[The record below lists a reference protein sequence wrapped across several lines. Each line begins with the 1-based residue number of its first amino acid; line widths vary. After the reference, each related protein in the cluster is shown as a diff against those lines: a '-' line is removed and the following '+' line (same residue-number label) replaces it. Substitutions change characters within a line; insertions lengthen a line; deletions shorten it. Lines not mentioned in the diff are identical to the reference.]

1 MVCVLYAILKNLM
14 MMMIEEEVEEN
25 KVSILN
31 LFLSVLF
38 FMKEKK
44 SIFRRADFDERNE
57 KEKRKKRK
65 QKQKQSRE
73 RRKREK
79 KRSFFITHTSQ
90 RTIILKR
97 QRERMTFTTISTTKT
112 ALTPPPPKSL
122 SSRFYSSQNSDC
134 SKEGRIFGRRREKK
148 RSALI
153 SSSSFLNDEEEEFQ
167 RRRRRPRRRNENV
180 NNALSSSSNSSNTDF
195 DDRVEEASMAV
206 ERAEELAAQAEAKL
220 KALDVKMSSSSS
232 SDDDDDDE
240 NEEKS
245 SSRVQELKKSL
256 EEMKQANLELRKK
269 KGKAAS
275 SSSSSSSSKS
285 SSSTPV
291 SRLAAIEREEKEEE
305 QKKKGVANNADVD
318 NTNNFGGG
326 SQRRLYDQM
335 LTLRTRLN
343 ERVASSNAF
352 AKYLEKTLLTRDD
365 DLKRANELLYGAAK
379 ESGELL
385 RLIRDAQNDIAKSG
399 DDPTRRARGE
409 QKLEKFV
416 NRLQLVESTLTKNAK
431 EIDSTVVRTV
441 PVEYHGIASDVIMM
455 GDFDGWTR
463 GIQLYPSFVEGG
475 SSTFTGEARLPPGT
489 YLVKFKV
496 DGEWRLA
503 RDWPSSGEGFDANNV
518 LTVM

>member
-1 MVCVLYAILKNLM
+1 M
-14 MMMIEEEVEEN
+14 
-25 KVSILN
+25 S
-31 LFLSVLF
+31 
-38 FMKEKK
+38 
-44 SIFRRADFDERNE
+44 
-57 KEKRKKRK
+57 
-65 QKQKQSRE
+65 
-73 RRKREK
+73 
-79 KRSFFITHTSQ
+79 
-90 RTIILKR
+90 
-97 QRERMTFTTISTTKT
+97 KT
-112 ALTPPPPKSL
+112 
-122 SSRFYSSQNSDC
+122 
-134 SKEGRIFGRRREKK
+134 
-148 RSALI
+148 
-153 SSSSFLNDEEEEFQ
+153 
-167 RRRRRPRRRNENV
+167 
-180 NNALSSSSNSSNTDF
+180 NALSSSSSSSNNSNSNTDF

-503 RDWPSSGEGFDANNV
+503 REWPSSGEGFDANNV

>member
-1 MVCVLYAILKNLM
+1 M
-14 MMMIEEEVEEN
+14 MMV
-25 KVSILN
+25 
-31 LFLSVLF
+31 
-38 FMKEKK
+38 
-44 SIFRRADFDERNE
+44 
-57 KEKRKKRK
+57 
-65 QKQKQSRE
+65 
-73 RRKREK
+73 
-79 KRSFFITHTSQ
+79 
-90 RTIILKR
+90 
-97 QRERMTFTTISTTKT
+97 TTTTTTMATAAKT
-112 ALTPPPPKSL
+112 L
-122 SSRFYSSQNSDC
+122 SSQNHRHHRPKRAAAAAHFYYSPQNSD
-134 SKEGRIFGRRREKK
+134 SKRRIFGRRRGREKK
-148 RSALI
+148 KSALI
-153 SSSSFLNDEEEEFQ
+153 SSSSSFLNDEEEFQ
-167 RRRRRPRRRNENV
+167 RRTRRPRRRNKNV
-180 NNALSSSSNSSNTDF
+180 MNALSSSSNSKSNTDF

-220 KALDVKMSSSSS
+220 KALDVKLSSSE
-232 SDDDDDDE
+232 DDDDDE

-275 SSSSSSSSKS
+275 SSSSSSSKS

-291 SRLAAIEREEKEEE
+291 SRLAAMEREEKEEE
-305 QKKKGVANNADVD
+305 EKKKGVANNADVD

-399 DDPTRRARGE
+399 DDPMRRARGE

-503 RDWPSSGEGFDANNV
+503 REWPSSGEGFDANNV

>member
-1 MVCVLYAILKNLM
+1 M
-14 MMMIEEEVEEN
+14 MM
-25 KVSILN
+25 
-31 LFLSVLF
+31 
-38 FMKEKK
+38 
-44 SIFRRADFDERNE
+44 
-57 KEKRKKRK
+57 
-65 QKQKQSRE
+65 
-73 RRKREK
+73 
-79 KRSFFITHTSQ
+79 
-90 RTIILKR
+90 
-97 QRERMTFTTISTTKT
+97 TTTTTTT
-112 ALTPPPPKSL
+112 ATPPKT
-122 SSRFYSSQNSDC
+122 SSQNHHRPRGAAAHFYAS
-134 SKEGRIFGRRREKK
+134 SFGGGRKNFFFAMRRIGRREKK
-148 RSALI
+148 KSALI
-153 SSSSFLNDEEEEFQ
+153 SSSSFLNEEEEFQ
-167 RRRRRPRRRNENV
+167 RRRQRQRRRNKNASKT
-180 NNALSSSSNSSNTDF
+180 NALSSSSSSNNSNSNTDF

-275 SSSSSSSSKS
+275 SSSSWSSSKS

-305 QKKKGVANNADVD
+305 EKKKGVANNADVD

-503 RDWPSSGEGFDANNV
+503 REWPSSGEGFDANNV

>member
-1 MVCVLYAILKNLM
+1 M
-14 MMMIEEEVEEN
+14 MM
-25 KVSILN
+25 
-31 LFLSVLF
+31 
-38 FMKEKK
+38 
-44 SIFRRADFDERNE
+44 
-57 KEKRKKRK
+57 
-65 QKQKQSRE
+65 
-73 RRKREK
+73 
-79 KRSFFITHTSQ
+79 
-90 RTIILKR
+90 
-97 QRERMTFTTISTTKT
+97 TTTTTTT
-112 ALTPPPPKSL
+112 ATPPKT
-122 SSRFYSSQNSDC
+122 SSQNHHRPRGAAAHFYAS
-134 SKEGRIFGRRREKK
+134 SFGGGRKNFFFAMRRIGRREKK
-148 RSALI
+148 KSALI
-153 SSSSFLNDEEEEFQ
+153 SSSSFLNDEEEFQ
-167 RRRRRPRRRNENV
+167 RRRQRQRRRNKNAMSKT
-180 NNALSSSSNSSNTDF
+180 NALSSSSSSSNNSNSNTDF
-195 DDRVEEASMAV
+195 DDRVEEASLAV

-305 QKKKGVANNADVD
+305 EKKKGVANNADVD

-503 RDWPSSGEGFDANNV
+503 REWPSSGEGFDANNV

>member
-1 MVCVLYAILKNLM
+1 M
-14 MMMIEEEVEEN
+14 M
-25 KVSILN
+25 
-31 LFLSVLF
+31 
-38 FMKEKK
+38 
-44 SIFRRADFDERNE
+44 
-57 KEKRKKRK
+57 
-65 QKQKQSRE
+65 
-73 RRKREK
+73 
-79 KRSFFITHTSQ
+79 
-90 RTIILKR
+90 
-97 QRERMTFTTISTTKT
+97 TTTTKT
-112 ALTPPPPKSL
+112 ATTAKTTL
-122 SSRFYSSQNSDC
+122 SFQNHRRPRRAAAAAAHFYYSSQNSDC

-220 KALDVKMSSSSS
+220 KALDVKLSSSS

-275 SSSSSSSSKS
+275 SSSSSSSKS

-291 SRLAAIEREEKEEE
+291 SRLAAMEREEKEEE
-305 QKKKGVANNADVD
+305 EKKKGVANNADVD

-399 DDPTRRARGE
+399 DDPMRRARGE

-503 RDWPSSGEGFDANNV
+503 REWPSSGEGFDPNNV

>member
-1 MVCVLYAILKNLM
+1 M
-14 MMMIEEEVEEN
+14 MM
-25 KVSILN
+25 
-31 LFLSVLF
+31 
-38 FMKEKK
+38 
-44 SIFRRADFDERNE
+44 
-57 KEKRKKRK
+57 
-65 QKQKQSRE
+65 
-73 RRKREK
+73 
-79 KRSFFITHTSQ
+79 
-90 RTIILKR
+90 
-97 QRERMTFTTISTTKT
+97 TTTTTTT
-112 ALTPPPPKSL
+112 ATPPKT
-122 SSRFYSSQNSDC
+122 SSQNHHRPRGAAAHFYAS
-134 SKEGRIFGRRREKK
+134 SFGGGRKNFFFAMRRIGRREKK
-148 RSALI
+148 KSALI
-153 SSSSFLNDEEEEFQ
+153 SSSSFLNDEEEFQ
-167 RRRRRPRRRNENV
+167 RRRQRQRRRNKNAMSKT
-180 NNALSSSSNSSNTDF
+180 NALSSSSSSSNNSNSNTDF

-305 QKKKGVANNADVD
+305 EKKKGVANNADVD

-503 RDWPSSGEGFDANNV
+503 REWPSSGEGFDANNV

>member
-1 MVCVLYAILKNLM
+1 
-14 MMMIEEEVEEN
+14 
-25 KVSILN
+25 
-31 LFLSVLF
+31 
-38 FMKEKK
+38 
-44 SIFRRADFDERNE
+44 
-57 KEKRKKRK
+57 
-65 QKQKQSRE
+65 
-73 RRKREK
+73 
-79 KRSFFITHTSQ
+79 
-90 RTIILKR
+90 
-97 QRERMTFTTISTTKT
+97 MTTTTTTTT
-112 ALTPPPPKSL
+112 ALTPPKSL
-122 SSRFYSSQNSDC
+122 SSHFYSSRSD
-134 SKEGRIFGRRREKK
+134 SWSSSFGGGRKNFFFSVRRIGRRRRQEKK
-148 RSALI
+148 SALI
-153 SSSSFLNDEEEEFQ
+153 SSSSSLSSLLRNDEEEFQ
-167 RRRRRPRRRNENV
+167 RRTRRPRRRNKNA
-180 NNALSSSSNSSNTDF
+180 NNALSSSSNSKSNTDF

-305 QKKKGVANNADVD
+305 EKKKGVANNADVD

-503 RDWPSSGEGFDANNV
+503 REWPSSGEGFDANNV

>member
-1 MVCVLYAILKNLM
+1 MTTTTTTT
-14 MMMIEEEVEEN
+14 
-25 KVSILN
+25 
-31 LFLSVLF
+31 
-38 FMKEKK
+38 
-44 SIFRRADFDERNE
+44 RA
-57 KEKRKKRK
+57 
-65 QKQKQSRE
+65 
-73 RRKREK
+73 
-79 KRSFFITHTSQ
+79 
-90 RTIILKR
+90 
-97 QRERMTFTTISTTKT
+97 

-122 SSRFYSSQNSDC
+122 SSRFYSSSRSD
-134 SKEGRIFGRRREKK
+134 SSWSSSSFGGGRKNFFFAMRRIGRREKK
-148 RSALI
+148 SALI
-153 SSSSFLNDEEEEFQ
+153 SSSSFLNDEEEFQ
-167 RRRRRPRRRNENV
+167 RRTRRPRRRNENV

-305 QKKKGVANNADVD
+305 EKKKGVANNADVD

-431 EIDSTVVRTV
+431 EIDSTIVRTV

>member
-1 MVCVLYAILKNLM
+1 MTTTL
-14 MMMIEEEVEEN
+14 
-25 KVSILN
+25 
-31 LFLSVLF
+31 
-38 FMKEKK
+38 
-44 SIFRRADFDERNE
+44 
-57 KEKRKKRK
+57 
-65 QKQKQSRE
+65 
-73 RRKREK
+73 
-79 KRSFFITHTSQ
+79 TTTS
-90 RTIILKR
+90 
-97 QRERMTFTTISTTKT
+97 T
-112 ALTPPPPKSL
+112 ALTPPPKSL
-122 SSRFYSSQNSDC
+122 SSHFYSSRSD
-134 SKEGRIFGRRREKK
+134 SSWSFSFGGGRKNFFFAMRRIGRRQEK
-148 RSALI
+148 SAF
-153 SSSSFLNDEEEEFQ
+153 SSSSFLNDEEEFQ
-167 RRRRRPRRRNENV
+167 RRTRRPRRRNKNV
-180 NNALSSSSNSSNTDF
+180 MNALSSSSNSKSNTDF
-195 DDRVEEASMAV
+195 DDRMEEASMAV

-220 KALDVKMSSSSS
+220 KALDVKLSSSSS
-232 SDDDDDDE
+232 DDDDDE

-275 SSSSSSSSKS
+275 SSSSSSSKS

-291 SRLAAIEREEKEEE
+291 SRLAAMEREEKEEE
-305 QKKKGVANNADVD
+305 EKKKGVANNADVD

-503 RDWPSSGEGFDANNV
+503 REWPSSGEGFDANNV

>member
-1 MVCVLYAILKNLM
+1 
-14 MMMIEEEVEEN
+14 
-25 KVSILN
+25 
-31 LFLSVLF
+31 
-38 FMKEKK
+38 
-44 SIFRRADFDERNE
+44 
-57 KEKRKKRK
+57 
-65 QKQKQSRE
+65 
-73 RRKREK
+73 
-79 KRSFFITHTSQ
+79 
-90 RTIILKR
+90 
-97 QRERMTFTTISTTKT
+97 MTTTTTTTT
-112 ALTPPPPKSL
+112 ALTPPKSL
-122 SSRFYSSQNSDC
+122 SSHFYSSRSD
-134 SKEGRIFGRRREKK
+134 SWSSSFGGGRKNFFFSVRRIGRRRRQEKK
-148 RSALI
+148 SALI
-153 SSSSFLNDEEEEFQ
+153 SSSSSLSSLLRNDEEEFQ
-167 RRRRRPRRRNENV
+167 RRTRRPRRRNKNA
-180 NNALSSSSNSSNTDF
+180 NNALSSSSNSKSNTDF

-232 SDDDDDDE
+232 SDDDDDE

-275 SSSSSSSSKS
+275 SSSSSSTKS
-285 SSSTPV
+285 SLSTPV
-291 SRLAAIEREEKEEE
+291 SRLAAMEREEKEEE
-305 QKKKGVANNADVD
+305 EKEKGVANNIDVD

-503 RDWPSSGEGFDANNV
+503 REWPSSGEGFDANNV

>member
-1 MVCVLYAILKNLM
+1 M
-14 MMMIEEEVEEN
+14 M
-25 KVSILN
+25 
-31 LFLSVLF
+31 
-38 FMKEKK
+38 
-44 SIFRRADFDERNE
+44 
-57 KEKRKKRK
+57 
-65 QKQKQSRE
+65 
-73 RRKREK
+73 
-79 KRSFFITHTSQ
+79 
-90 RTIILKR
+90 
-97 QRERMTFTTISTTKT
+97 TTTTKTTTKT
-112 ALTPPPPKSL
+112 ATTAKTTL
-122 SSRFYSSQNSDC
+122 SFQNHRRPRRAAAAAAHFYYSSQNSDC

-220 KALDVKMSSSSS
+220 KALDVKLSSSS
-232 SDDDDDDE
+232 SDDDDDGE

-275 SSSSSSSSKS
+275 SSSSSSSKS

-291 SRLAAIEREEKEEE
+291 SRLAAMEREEKEEE
-305 QKKKGVANNADVD
+305 EKKKGVANNADVD

-399 DDPTRRARGE
+399 DDPMRRARGE

-503 RDWPSSGEGFDANNV
+503 REWPSSGEGFDANNV

>member
-1 MVCVLYAILKNLM
+1 M
-14 MMMIEEEVEEN
+14 
-25 KVSILN
+25 
-31 LFLSVLF
+31 
-38 FMKEKK
+38 
-44 SIFRRADFDERNE
+44 
-57 KEKRKKRK
+57 
-65 QKQKQSRE
+65 
-73 RRKREK
+73 
-79 KRSFFITHTSQ
+79 T
-90 RTIILKR
+90 TI
-97 QRERMTFTTISTTKT
+97 QTTISTTKT

-122 SSRFYSSQNSDC
+122 SSRFYSSQNSDSSC
-134 SKEGRIFGRRREKK
+134 WSSSSSSFGGGRKNFFFAISRRIGRREEKK
-148 RSALI
+148 SALI
-153 SSSSFLNDEEEEFQ
+153 SQSSSFLNDDEEEFQ
-167 RRRRRPRRRNENV
+167 RRRNKNARSKT
-180 NNALSSSSNSSNTDF
+180 NALSSSSSSSSSSNNSNSNTDF

-305 QKKKGVANNADVD
+305 EKKKGVANNADVD

-409 QKLEKFV
+409 QKLEQFV

>member
-1 MVCVLYAILKNLM
+1 M
-14 MMMIEEEVEEN
+14 MMV
-25 KVSILN
+25 
-31 LFLSVLF
+31 
-38 FMKEKK
+38 
-44 SIFRRADFDERNE
+44 
-57 KEKRKKRK
+57 
-65 QKQKQSRE
+65 
-73 RRKREK
+73 
-79 KRSFFITHTSQ
+79 
-90 RTIILKR
+90 
-97 QRERMTFTTISTTKT
+97 TTTTTTMATAAKT
-112 ALTPPPPKSL
+112 L
-122 SSRFYSSQNSDC
+122 SSQNHRHHRPKRAAAAAHFYYSPQNSD
-134 SKEGRIFGRRREKK
+134 SKRRIFGRRRGREKK
-148 RSALI
+148 KSALI
-153 SSSSFLNDEEEEFQ
+153 SSSSSFLNDEEEFQ
-167 RRRRRPRRRNENV
+167 RRTRRPRRRNKNV
-180 NNALSSSSNSSNTDF
+180 MNALSSSSNSKSNTDF

-220 KALDVKMSSSSS
+220 KALDVKLSSSE
-232 SDDDDDDE
+232 DDDDDE

-275 SSSSSSSSKS
+275 SSSSSSSKS

-291 SRLAAIEREEKEEE
+291 SRLAAMEREEKEEE
-305 QKKKGVANNADVD
+305 EKKKGVANNADVD

-503 RDWPSSGEGFDANNV
+503 REWPSSGEGFDANNV

>member
-1 MVCVLYAILKNLM
+1 MTTTTTTT
-14 MMMIEEEVEEN
+14 
-25 KVSILN
+25 
-31 LFLSVLF
+31 
-38 FMKEKK
+38 
-44 SIFRRADFDERNE
+44 RA
-57 KEKRKKRK
+57 
-65 QKQKQSRE
+65 
-73 RRKREK
+73 
-79 KRSFFITHTSQ
+79 
-90 RTIILKR
+90 
-97 QRERMTFTTISTTKT
+97 

-122 SSRFYSSQNSDC
+122 SSRCYSSSRSD
-134 SKEGRIFGRRREKK
+134 SSWSSSSFGGGRKNFFFAMRRIGRREKK
-148 RSALI
+148 SALI
-153 SSSSFLNDEEEEFQ
+153 SSSSFLNDEEEFQ
-167 RRRRRPRRRNENV
+167 RRTRRPRRRNENV

>member
-1 MVCVLYAILKNLM
+1 
-14 MMMIEEEVEEN
+14 
-25 KVSILN
+25 
-31 LFLSVLF
+31 
-38 FMKEKK
+38 
-44 SIFRRADFDERNE
+44 
-57 KEKRKKRK
+57 
-65 QKQKQSRE
+65 
-73 RRKREK
+73 
-79 KRSFFITHTSQ
+79 
-90 RTIILKR
+90 
-97 QRERMTFTTISTTKT
+97 MTTTTTTTT
-112 ALTPPPPKSL
+112 ALTPPKSL
-122 SSRFYSSQNSDC
+122 SSHFYSSRSD
-134 SKEGRIFGRRREKK
+134 SWSSSFGGGRKNFFFSVRRIGRRRRQEKK
-148 RSALI
+148 SALI
-153 SSSSFLNDEEEEFQ
+153 SSSSSSLSSLLRNDEEEFQ
-167 RRRRRPRRRNENV
+167 RRTRRPRRRNKNA
-180 NNALSSSSNSSNTDF
+180 NNALSSSSNSKSNTDF

-305 QKKKGVANNADVD
+305 EKKKGVANNADVD

-503 RDWPSSGEGFDANNV
+503 REWPSSGEGFDANNV

>member
-1 MVCVLYAILKNLM
+1 MTTTTTTT
-14 MMMIEEEVEEN
+14 
-25 KVSILN
+25 
-31 LFLSVLF
+31 
-38 FMKEKK
+38 
-44 SIFRRADFDERNE
+44 RA
-57 KEKRKKRK
+57 
-65 QKQKQSRE
+65 
-73 RRKREK
+73 
-79 KRSFFITHTSQ
+79 
-90 RTIILKR
+90 
-97 QRERMTFTTISTTKT
+97 

-122 SSRFYSSQNSDC
+122 SSRCYYSSRSD
-134 SKEGRIFGRRREKK
+134 SSWSSSSFGGGRKNFFFAMRRIGRREKK
-148 RSALI
+148 SALI
-153 SSSSFLNDEEEEFQ
+153 SSSSFLNDEEEFQ
-167 RRRRRPRRRNENV
+167 RRTRRPRRRNENV

-305 QKKKGVANNADVD
+305 EKKKGVANNADVD

-431 EIDSTVVRTV
+431 EIDSTIVRTV

>member
-1 MVCVLYAILKNLM
+1 MTTTTTTT
-14 MMMIEEEVEEN
+14 
-25 KVSILN
+25 
-31 LFLSVLF
+31 
-38 FMKEKK
+38 
-44 SIFRRADFDERNE
+44 RA
-57 KEKRKKRK
+57 
-65 QKQKQSRE
+65 
-73 RRKREK
+73 
-79 KRSFFITHTSQ
+79 
-90 RTIILKR
+90 
-97 QRERMTFTTISTTKT
+97 

-122 SSRFYSSQNSDC
+122 SSRCYSSSRSD
-134 SKEGRIFGRRREKK
+134 SSWSSSSFGGGRKNFFFAMRRIGRREKK
-148 RSALI
+148 SALI
-153 SSSSFLNDEEEEFQ
+153 SSSSFLNDEEEFQ
-167 RRRRRPRRRNENV
+167 RRTRRPRRRNENV

-503 RDWPSSGEGFDANNV
+503 REWPSSGEGFDANNV

>member
-1 MVCVLYAILKNLM
+1 MTQK
-14 MMMIEEEVEEN
+14 
-25 KVSILN
+25 
-31 LFLSVLF
+31 FLTTRKIIKKK
-38 FMKEKK
+38 KE
-44 SIFRRADFDERNE
+44 
-57 KEKRKKRK
+57 EKRKKVWKRPKTKELKRLQRVPKKRDILLIIHSQKSSSHFQRK
-65 QKQKQSRE
+65 SHPKFVF
-73 RRKREK
+73 RRK
-79 KRSFFITHTSQ
+79 
-90 RTIILKR
+90 
-97 QRERMTFTTISTTKT
+97 
-112 ALTPPPPKSL
+112 
-122 SSRFYSSQNSDC
+122 
-134 SKEGRIFGRRREKK
+134 KEHF
-148 RSALI
+148 
-153 SSSSFLNDEEEEFQ
+153 DE
-167 RRRRRPRRRNENV
+167 RRRRRRRRRRRMSSAAGQKMRLSFPGRAASSAKERRWSSKRNRESALIRENV
-180 NNALSSSSNSSNTDF
+180 CCSARRRGGNGNAANANASSPSSSSSSPWSSNDF

-206 ERAEELAAQAEAKL
+206 QRAETLAVAAEAEL
-220 KALDVKMSSSSS
+220 KALNVKLSSSSS
-232 SDDDDDDE
+232 SSSYDDDAG
-240 NEEKS
+240 EEQKGARKTS
-245 SSRVQELKKSL
+245 ARVQELKKSL

-275 SSSSSSSSKS
+275 PSSPVTKRKAPSPS

-291 SRLAAIEREEKEEE
+291 SRLAAMEREEEKIN
-305 QKKKGVANNADVD
+305 GLANKAVD
-318 NTNNFGGG
+318 DTNNFSGG

-343 ERVASSNAF
+343 ERVAASNAF

-385 RLIRDAQNDIAKSG
+385 RLIRDAQNDIVKSG
-399 DDPTRRARGE
+399 DDATRRARGE

-441 PVEYHGIASDVIMM
+441 PLEYHGIASDVIMM

-503 RDWPSSGEGFDANNV
+503 REWPSSGEGFDANNV

>member
-1 MVCVLYAILKNLM
+1 M
-14 MMMIEEEVEEN
+14 MMV
-25 KVSILN
+25 
-31 LFLSVLF
+31 
-38 FMKEKK
+38 
-44 SIFRRADFDERNE
+44 
-57 KEKRKKRK
+57 
-65 QKQKQSRE
+65 
-73 RRKREK
+73 
-79 KRSFFITHTSQ
+79 
-90 RTIILKR
+90 
-97 QRERMTFTTISTTKT
+97 TTTTTTMATAAKT
-112 ALTPPPPKSL
+112 L
-122 SSRFYSSQNSDC
+122 SSQNHRHHRPKRAAAAAHFYYSPQNSD
-134 SKEGRIFGRRREKK
+134 SKRRIFGRRRGREKK
-148 RSALI
+148 KSALI
-153 SSSSFLNDEEEEFQ
+153 SSSSSFLNDEEEFQ
-167 RRRRRPRRRNENV
+167 RRTRRPRRRNKNV
-180 NNALSSSSNSSNTDF
+180 MNALSSSSNSKSNTDF

-220 KALDVKMSSSSS
+220 KALDVKLSSSE
-232 SDDDDDDE
+232 DDDDDE

-305 QKKKGVANNADVD
+305 EKKKGVANNADVD

-399 DDPTRRARGE
+399 DDPMRRARGE

-503 RDWPSSGEGFDANNV
+503 REWPSSGEGFDANNV

>member
-1 MVCVLYAILKNLM
+1 M
-14 MMMIEEEVEEN
+14 
-25 KVSILN
+25 
-31 LFLSVLF
+31 
-38 FMKEKK
+38 
-44 SIFRRADFDERNE
+44 
-57 KEKRKKRK
+57 
-65 QKQKQSRE
+65 
-73 RRKREK
+73 
-79 KRSFFITHTSQ
+79 
-90 RTIILKR
+90 
-97 QRERMTFTTISTTKT
+97 
-112 ALTPPPPKSL
+112 
-122 SSRFYSSQNSDC
+122 
-134 SKEGRIFGRRREKK
+134 
-148 RSALI
+148 
-153 SSSSFLNDEEEEFQ
+153 
-167 RRRRRPRRRNENV
+167 

-220 KALDVKMSSSSS
+220 KALDVKMSSSSE
-232 SDDDDDDE
+232 DDDDDE

-269 KGKAAS
+269 KGKAA
-275 SSSSSSSSKS
+275 SSSSSSKS

>member
-1 MVCVLYAILKNLM
+1 M
-14 MMMIEEEVEEN
+14 
-25 KVSILN
+25 
-31 LFLSVLF
+31 
-38 FMKEKK
+38 
-44 SIFRRADFDERNE
+44 
-57 KEKRKKRK
+57 
-65 QKQKQSRE
+65 
-73 RRKREK
+73 
-79 KRSFFITHTSQ
+79 
-90 RTIILKR
+90 
-97 QRERMTFTTISTTKT
+97 
-112 ALTPPPPKSL
+112 
-122 SSRFYSSQNSDC
+122 
-134 SKEGRIFGRRREKK
+134 
-148 RSALI
+148 
-153 SSSSFLNDEEEEFQ
+153 
-167 RRRRRPRRRNENV
+167 
-180 NNALSSSSNSSNTDF
+180 
-195 DDRVEEASMAV
+195 
-206 ERAEELAAQAEAKL
+206 
-220 KALDVKMSSSSS
+220 
-232 SDDDDDDE
+232 
-240 NEEKS
+240 
-245 SSRVQELKKSL
+245 
-256 EEMKQANLELRKK
+256 
-269 KGKAAS
+269 
-275 SSSSSSSSKS
+275 
-285 SSSTPV
+285 
-291 SRLAAIEREEKEEE
+291 EREEKEEE
-305 QKKKGVANNADVD
+305 EKEKGVANNVDVD

-503 RDWPSSGEGFDANNV
+503 REWPSSGEGFDANNV

>member
-1 MVCVLYAILKNLM
+1 M
-14 MMMIEEEVEEN
+14 MMM
-25 KVSILN
+25 
-31 LFLSVLF
+31 
-38 FMKEKK
+38 
-44 SIFRRADFDERNE
+44 
-57 KEKRKKRK
+57 
-65 QKQKQSRE
+65 
-73 RRKREK
+73 
-79 KRSFFITHTSQ
+79 
-90 RTIILKR
+90 
-97 QRERMTFTTISTTKT
+97 MTTTTIQTTT
-112 ALTPPPPKSL
+112 ATPPKT
-122 SSRFYSSQNSDC
+122 SSQNHHRPSRGAAAHFYA
-134 SKEGRIFGRRREKK
+134 SSFGGGRKNFFFAMSRRIGRREKK
-148 RSALI
+148 KSALI
-153 SSSSFLNDEEEEFQ
+153 SQSSSFLNDDEEEFQ
-167 RRRRRPRRRNENV
+167 RRRQRQRGRNKNAMSKT
-180 NNALSSSSNSSNTDF
+180 NALSSSSSSSSSNNSNSNTDF

-232 SDDDDDDE
+232 SDDDDDDDE

-305 QKKKGVANNADVD
+305 EKKKGVANNADVD

-399 DDPTRRARGE
+399 DDPMRRARGE

-503 RDWPSSGEGFDANNV
+503 REWPSSGEGFDANNV

>member
-1 MVCVLYAILKNLM
+1 M
-14 MMMIEEEVEEN
+14 MMV
-25 KVSILN
+25 
-31 LFLSVLF
+31 
-38 FMKEKK
+38 
-44 SIFRRADFDERNE
+44 
-57 KEKRKKRK
+57 
-65 QKQKQSRE
+65 
-73 RRKREK
+73 
-79 KRSFFITHTSQ
+79 
-90 RTIILKR
+90 
-97 QRERMTFTTISTTKT
+97 TTTTTTMATAAKT
-112 ALTPPPPKSL
+112 L
-122 SSRFYSSQNSDC
+122 SSQNHRHHRPKRAAAAAHFYYSPQNSD
-134 SKEGRIFGRRREKK
+134 SKRRIFGRRRGREKK
-148 RSALI
+148 KSALI
-153 SSSSFLNDEEEEFQ
+153 SSSSSFLNDEEEFQ
-167 RRRRRPRRRNENV
+167 RRTRRPRRRNKNV
-180 NNALSSSSNSSNTDF
+180 MNALSSSSNSKSNTDF

-220 KALDVKMSSSSS
+220 KALDVKLSSSE
-232 SDDDDDDE
+232 DDDDDE

-275 SSSSSSSSKS
+275 SSSSSSSKS

-305 QKKKGVANNADVD
+305 EKKKGVANNADVD

-503 RDWPSSGEGFDANNV
+503 REWPSSGEGFDANNV

>member
-1 MVCVLYAILKNLM
+1 M
-14 MMMIEEEVEEN
+14 M
-25 KVSILN
+25 
-31 LFLSVLF
+31 
-38 FMKEKK
+38 
-44 SIFRRADFDERNE
+44 
-57 KEKRKKRK
+57 
-65 QKQKQSRE
+65 
-73 RRKREK
+73 
-79 KRSFFITHTSQ
+79 
-90 RTIILKR
+90 
-97 QRERMTFTTISTTKT
+97 TTTTKTTTKT
-112 ALTPPPPKSL
+112 ATTAKTTL
-122 SSRFYSSQNSDC
+122 SFQNHRRPRRAAAAAAHFYYSSQNSDC

-220 KALDVKMSSSSS
+220 KALDVKLSSSS
-232 SDDDDDDE
+232 SDDDDDGE

-275 SSSSSSSSKS
+275 SSSSSSSKS

-291 SRLAAIEREEKEEE
+291 SRLAAMEREEKEEE
-305 QKKKGVANNADVD
+305 EKKKGVANNADVD

-399 DDPTRRARGE
+399 DDPMRQARGE

-503 RDWPSSGEGFDANNV
+503 REWPSSGEGFDANNV

>member
-1 MVCVLYAILKNLM
+1 MTTTMMTTAKTPTTMTTRASHRPVCLGKN
-14 MMMIEEEVEEN
+14 V
-25 KVSILN
+25 
-31 LFLSVLF
+31 
-38 FMKEKK
+38 
-44 SIFRRADFDERNE
+44 
-57 KEKRKKRK
+57 
-65 QKQKQSRE
+65 
-73 RRKREK
+73 
-79 KRSFFITHTSQ
+79 
-90 RTIILKR
+90 
-97 QRERMTFTTISTTKT
+97 TTK
-112 ALTPPPPKSL
+112 
-122 SSRFYSSQNSDC
+122 R
-134 SKEGRIFGRRREKK
+134 RIG
-148 RSALI
+148 AII
-153 SSSSFLNDEEEEFQ
+153 SSSSSSPN
-167 RRRRRPRRRNENV
+167 RRNASA
-180 NNALSSSSNSSNTDF
+180 NAASSSSSSKSGMSSSSSPSSNGRSNDF

-206 ERAEELAAQAEAKL
+206 QRAEALAAAAEAKL
-220 KALDVKMSSSSS
+220 QALDMKLSSSNSG
-232 SDDDDDDE
+232 DE
-240 NEEKS
+240 DEEEERGKGDKT

-269 KGKAAS
+269 KSKAAS
-275 SSSSSSSSKS
+275 SSSSSSSSPTPSAS
-285 SSSTPV
+285 SSASSTPV
-291 SRLAAIEREEKEEE
+291 SRLAAMEREEEEE
-305 QKKKGVANNADVD
+305 RIKGIANNADVD
-318 NTNNFGGG
+318 TANNFGGG

-416 NRLQLVESTLTKNAK
+416 NRLQLIESTLTKNAK

-441 PVEYHGIASDVIMM
+441 PLEYHGIASDVIMM

-489 YLVKFKV
+489 YLIKFKV

-503 RDWPSSGEGFDANNV
+503 REWPSSGEGFDANNV

>member
-1 MVCVLYAILKNLM
+1 MTTTTTTT
-14 MMMIEEEVEEN
+14 
-25 KVSILN
+25 
-31 LFLSVLF
+31 
-38 FMKEKK
+38 
-44 SIFRRADFDERNE
+44 RA
-57 KEKRKKRK
+57 
-65 QKQKQSRE
+65 
-73 RRKREK
+73 
-79 KRSFFITHTSQ
+79 
-90 RTIILKR
+90 
-97 QRERMTFTTISTTKT
+97 

-122 SSRFYSSQNSDC
+122 SSRCYSSSRSD
-134 SKEGRIFGRRREKK
+134 SSWSSSSFGGGRKNFFFAMRRIGRREKK
-148 RSALI
+148 SALI
-153 SSSSFLNDEEEEFQ
+153 SSSSFLNDEEEFQ
-167 RRRRRPRRRNENV
+167 RRTRRPRRRNENV

-232 SDDDDDDE
+232 SDDDDDE

>member
-1 MVCVLYAILKNLM
+1 MSRFEL
-14 MMMIEEEVEEN
+14 
-25 KVSILN
+25 
-31 LFLSVLF
+31 LFSVLF
-38 FMKEKK
+38 FMKEK
-44 SIFRRADFDERNE
+44 IDFSQPMDERNE
-57 KEKRKKRK
+57 KEKEK
-65 QKQKQSRE
+65 
-73 RRKREK
+73 K
-79 KRSFFITHTSQ
+79 KRSFFITHISKNHS
-90 RTIILKR
+90 IKR
-97 QRERMTFTTISTTKT
+97 QRERMTTTTISTTTKT
-112 ALTPPPPKSL
+112 ALTPPPKSL
-122 SSRFYSSQNSDC
+122 SSRFYSSQNSD
-134 SKEGRIFGRRREKK
+134 SSWSSSSSFGGGRKNFFFAISRRIGRRQEKK
-148 RSALI
+148 SALI
-153 SSSSFLNDEEEEFQ
+153 SQSSSFLNDEEEFQ
-167 RRRRRPRRRNENV
+167 RRRNKNARSKT
-180 NNALSSSSNSSNTDF
+180 NALSSSSSSSSNNSNSNTDF

-206 ERAEELAAQAEAKL
+206 ERAEELAARAEAKL

-232 SDDDDDDE
+232 SDDDDDDDE

-305 QKKKGVANNADVD
+305 EKKKGVANNADVD

-503 RDWPSSGEGFDANNV
+503 REWPSSGEGFDANNV

>member
-1 MVCVLYAILKNLM
+1 MTTTTTTT
-14 MMMIEEEVEEN
+14 
-25 KVSILN
+25 
-31 LFLSVLF
+31 
-38 FMKEKK
+38 
-44 SIFRRADFDERNE
+44 RA
-57 KEKRKKRK
+57 
-65 QKQKQSRE
+65 
-73 RRKREK
+73 
-79 KRSFFITHTSQ
+79 
-90 RTIILKR
+90 
-97 QRERMTFTTISTTKT
+97 

-122 SSRFYSSQNSDC
+122 SSRFYSSSRSD
-134 SKEGRIFGRRREKK
+134 SSWSSSSFGGGRKNFFFAMRRIGRREKK
-148 RSALI
+148 SALI
-153 SSSSFLNDEEEEFQ
+153 SSSSFLNDEEEFQ
-167 RRRRRPRRRNENV
+167 RRTRRPRRRNENV

-503 RDWPSSGEGFDANNV
+503 REWPSSGEGFDANNV

>member
-1 MVCVLYAILKNLM
+1 M
-14 MMMIEEEVEEN
+14 M
-25 KVSILN
+25 
-31 LFLSVLF
+31 
-38 FMKEKK
+38 
-44 SIFRRADFDERNE
+44 
-57 KEKRKKRK
+57 
-65 QKQKQSRE
+65 
-73 RRKREK
+73 
-79 KRSFFITHTSQ
+79 
-90 RTIILKR
+90 
-97 QRERMTFTTISTTKT
+97 TTTTTTTT
-112 ALTPPPPKSL
+112 ATPPKT
-122 SSRFYSSQNSDC
+122 SSQNHHRPRGAAAHFYAS
-134 SKEGRIFGRRREKK
+134 SFGGGRKNFFFAMRRIGRREKK
-148 RSALI
+148 KSALI
-153 SSSSFLNDEEEEFQ
+153 SSSSFLNDEEEFQ
-167 RRRRRPRRRNENV
+167 RRRQRQRRRNKNAMSKT
-180 NNALSSSSNSSNTDF
+180 NALSSSSSSSNNSNSNTDF

-206 ERAEELAAQAEAKL
+206 ERAEELAARAEAKL

-232 SDDDDDDE
+232 SDDDDDDDDE

-275 SSSSSSSSKS
+275 SSSSSSSKS

-291 SRLAAIEREEKEEE
+291 SRLAAMEREEKEEE
-305 QKKKGVANNADVD
+305 EKKKGVANNADVD

-503 RDWPSSGEGFDANNV
+503 REWPSSGEGFDANNV

>member
-1 MVCVLYAILKNLM
+1 MTTTTTTT
-14 MMMIEEEVEEN
+14 
-25 KVSILN
+25 
-31 LFLSVLF
+31 
-38 FMKEKK
+38 
-44 SIFRRADFDERNE
+44 RA
-57 KEKRKKRK
+57 
-65 QKQKQSRE
+65 
-73 RRKREK
+73 
-79 KRSFFITHTSQ
+79 
-90 RTIILKR
+90 
-97 QRERMTFTTISTTKT
+97 

-122 SSRFYSSQNSDC
+122 SSRCYSSSRSD
-134 SKEGRIFGRRREKK
+134 SSWSSSSFGGGRKNFFFAMRRIGRREKK
-148 RSALI
+148 SALI
-153 SSSSFLNDEEEEFQ
+153 SSSSFLNDEEEFQ
-167 RRRRRPRRRNENV
+167 RRTRRPRRRNENV

-305 QKKKGVANNADVD
+305 EKKKGVANNADVD

-431 EIDSTVVRTV
+431 EIDSTIVRTV

>member
-1 MVCVLYAILKNLM
+1 M
-14 MMMIEEEVEEN
+14 
-25 KVSILN
+25 
-31 LFLSVLF
+31 
-38 FMKEKK
+38 
-44 SIFRRADFDERNE
+44 
-57 KEKRKKRK
+57 
-65 QKQKQSRE
+65 
-73 RRKREK
+73 
-79 KRSFFITHTSQ
+79 T
-90 RTIILKR
+90 TI
-97 QRERMTFTTISTTKT
+97 QTTISTTKT

-122 SSRFYSSQNSDC
+122 SSRFYSSQNSDSSC
-134 SKEGRIFGRRREKK
+134 WSSSSSSFGGGRKNFFFAISRRIGRREEKK
-148 RSALI
+148 SALI
-153 SSSSFLNDEEEEFQ
+153 SQSSSFLNDDEEEFQ
-167 RRRRRPRRRNENV
+167 RRRNKNARSKT
-180 NNALSSSSNSSNTDF
+180 NALSSSSSSSSSSNNSNSNTDF

-206 ERAEELAAQAEAKL
+206 ERAEELAARAEAKL

-503 RDWPSSGEGFDANNV
+503 REWPSSGEGFDANNV

>member
-1 MVCVLYAILKNLM
+1 MTTTMMTTAKTPTTTTTRASHRPVCLGKN
-14 MMMIEEEVEEN
+14 V
-25 KVSILN
+25 
-31 LFLSVLF
+31 
-38 FMKEKK
+38 
-44 SIFRRADFDERNE
+44 
-57 KEKRKKRK
+57 
-65 QKQKQSRE
+65 
-73 RRKREK
+73 
-79 KRSFFITHTSQ
+79 
-90 RTIILKR
+90 
-97 QRERMTFTTISTTKT
+97 TTK
-112 ALTPPPPKSL
+112 
-122 SSRFYSSQNSDC
+122 R
-134 SKEGRIFGRRREKK
+134 RIG
-148 RSALI
+148 AII
-153 SSSSFLNDEEEEFQ
+153 SSSSSSPN
-167 RRRRRPRRRNENV
+167 RRNASA
-180 NNALSSSSNSSNTDF
+180 NAASSSSSSKSGMSSSSSPSSNGRSNDF

-206 ERAEELAAQAEAKL
+206 QRAEALAAAAEAKL
-220 KALDVKMSSSSS
+220 QALDMKLSSSNSG
-232 SDDDDDDE
+232 DE
-240 NEEKS
+240 DEEEEEEERGKGDKT

-269 KGKAAS
+269 KSKAAS
-275 SSSSSSSSKS
+275 SSSSSSPMPSASSS
-285 SSSTPV
+285 ASSTPV
-291 SRLAAIEREEKEEE
+291 SRLAAMEREEEEE
-305 QKKKGVANNADVD
+305 KIKGIANNADVD
-318 NTNNFGGG
+318 TANNFGGG

-416 NRLQLVESTLTKNAK
+416 NRLQLIESTLTKNAK

-441 PVEYHGIASDVIMM
+441 PLEYHGIASDVIMM

-503 RDWPSSGEGFDANNV
+503 REWPSSGEGFDANNV

>member
-1 MVCVLYAILKNLM
+1 M
-14 MMMIEEEVEEN
+14 
-25 KVSILN
+25 
-31 LFLSVLF
+31 
-38 FMKEKK
+38 
-44 SIFRRADFDERNE
+44 
-57 KEKRKKRK
+57 
-65 QKQKQSRE
+65 
-73 RRKREK
+73 
-79 KRSFFITHTSQ
+79 
-90 RTIILKR
+90 
-97 QRERMTFTTISTTKT
+97 
-112 ALTPPPPKSL
+112 
-122 SSRFYSSQNSDC
+122 
-134 SKEGRIFGRRREKK
+134 
-148 RSALI
+148 
-153 SSSSFLNDEEEEFQ
+153 
-167 RRRRRPRRRNENV
+167 
-180 NNALSSSSNSSNTDF
+180 NALSSSSNSKSNTDF

-220 KALDVKMSSSSS
+220 KALDVKLSSSE
-232 SDDDDDDE
+232 DDDDDE

-269 KGKAAS
+269 KGKS
-275 SSSSSSSSKS
+275 GFFFLS

-291 SRLAAIEREEKEEE
+291 SRLAAMEREEKEEE
-305 QKKKGVANNADVD
+305 EKKKGVANNADVD

-399 DDPTRRARGE
+399 DDPMRRARGE

-475 SSTFTGEARLPPGT
+475 SSTLTGEARLPPGT

-503 RDWPSSGEGFDANNV
+503 REWPSSGEGFDANNV

>member
-1 MVCVLYAILKNLM
+1 MSSSSAAAAAGQKM
-14 MMMIEEEVEEN
+14 R
-25 KVSILN
+25 
-31 LFLSVLF
+31 LSF
-38 FMKEKK
+38 PG
-44 SIFRRADFDERNE
+44 RAAASSA
-57 KEKRKKRK
+57 K
-65 QKQKQSRE
+65 E
-73 RRKREK
+73 RRWSSKRN
-79 KRSFFITHTSQ
+79 R
-90 RTIILKR
+90 
-97 QRERMTFTTISTTKT
+97 
-112 ALTPPPPKSL
+112 
-122 SSRFYSSQNSDC
+122 
-134 SKEGRIFGRRREKK
+134 KE
-148 RSALI
+148 SALI
-153 SSSSFLNDEEEEFQ
+153 RENVCCSARRRGGNGNAANASSSSS
-167 RRRRRPRRRNENV
+167 PW
-180 NNALSSSSNSSNTDF
+180 SSNDF

-206 ERAEELAAQAEAKL
+206 QRAETLAVAAEAEL
-220 KALDVKMSSSSS
+220 KALNVKLSSSSS
-232 SDDDDDDE
+232 SSSSYDDDAG
-240 NEEKS
+240 EEQKGARKTS
-245 SSRVQELKKSL
+245 ARVQELKKSL

-275 SSSSSSSSKS
+275 PSSPVTKRKAPSPS

-291 SRLAAIEREEKEEE
+291 SRLAAMEREEEEKINE
-305 QKKKGVANNADVD
+305 LANKAVD
-318 NTNNFGGG
+318 DTNNFSGG

-343 ERVASSNAF
+343 ERVAASNAF

-385 RLIRDAQNDIAKSG
+385 RLIRDAQNDIVKSG
-399 DDPTRRARGE
+399 DDATRRARGE

-441 PVEYHGIASDVIMM
+441 PLEYHGIASDVIMM

-503 RDWPSSGEGFDANNV
+503 REWPSSGEGFDANNI

>member
-1 MVCVLYAILKNLM
+1 
-14 MMMIEEEVEEN
+14 
-25 KVSILN
+25 
-31 LFLSVLF
+31 
-38 FMKEKK
+38 
-44 SIFRRADFDERNE
+44 
-57 KEKRKKRK
+57 
-65 QKQKQSRE
+65 
-73 RRKREK
+73 
-79 KRSFFITHTSQ
+79 
-90 RTIILKR
+90 
-97 QRERMTFTTISTTKT
+97 MTTTTTTTT
-112 ALTPPPPKSL
+112 ALTPPKSL
-122 SSRFYSSQNSDC
+122 SSHFYSSRSD
-134 SKEGRIFGRRREKK
+134 SWSSSFGGGRKNFFFAMRRIGRREKK
-148 RSALI
+148 KSALI
-153 SSSSFLNDEEEEFQ
+153 SSSSFLNDEEEFQ
-167 RRRRRPRRRNENV
+167 RRRQRQRRRNKNAMSKT
-180 NNALSSSSNSSNTDF
+180 NALSSSSSSSNNSNSNTDF
-195 DDRVEEASMAV
+195 DDRVEEASLAV

-232 SDDDDDDE
+232 SDDDDDDDDE

-305 QKKKGVANNADVD
+305 EKKKGVANNADVD

-503 RDWPSSGEGFDANNV
+503 REWPSSGEGFDANNV

>member
-1 MVCVLYAILKNLM
+1 MTTTTTTT
-14 MMMIEEEVEEN
+14 
-25 KVSILN
+25 
-31 LFLSVLF
+31 
-38 FMKEKK
+38 
-44 SIFRRADFDERNE
+44 RA
-57 KEKRKKRK
+57 
-65 QKQKQSRE
+65 
-73 RRKREK
+73 
-79 KRSFFITHTSQ
+79 
-90 RTIILKR
+90 
-97 QRERMTFTTISTTKT
+97 

-122 SSRFYSSQNSDC
+122 SSRFYSSSRSD
-134 SKEGRIFGRRREKK
+134 SSWSSSSFGGGRKNFFFAMRRIGRREKK
-148 RSALI
+148 SALI
-153 SSSSFLNDEEEEFQ
+153 SSSSFLNDEEEFQ
-167 RRRRRPRRRNENV
+167 RRTRRPRRRNENV

-220 KALDVKMSSSSS
+220 KALDVKMSPSSS

-305 QKKKGVANNADVD
+305 EKKKGVANNADVD

-503 RDWPSSGEGFDANNV
+503 REWPSSGEGFDANNV

>member
-1 MVCVLYAILKNLM
+1 M
-14 MMMIEEEVEEN
+14 MM
-25 KVSILN
+25 
-31 LFLSVLF
+31 
-38 FMKEKK
+38 
-44 SIFRRADFDERNE
+44 
-57 KEKRKKRK
+57 
-65 QKQKQSRE
+65 
-73 RRKREK
+73 
-79 KRSFFITHTSQ
+79 
-90 RTIILKR
+90 
-97 QRERMTFTTISTTKT
+97 TTTTTTT
-112 ALTPPPPKSL
+112 ATPPKT
-122 SSRFYSSQNSDC
+122 SSQNHHRPRGAAAHFYAS
-134 SKEGRIFGRRREKK
+134 SFGGGRKNFFFAMRRIGRREKK
-148 RSALI
+148 SALI

-220 KALDVKMSSSSS
+220 KALDVKLSSSS

-275 SSSSSSSSKS
+275 SSSSSSSKS

-291 SRLAAIEREEKEEE
+291 SRLAAMEREEKEEE
-305 QKKKGVANNADVD
+305 EKKKGVANNADVD

-503 RDWPSSGEGFDANNV
+503 REWPSSGEGFDANNV

>member
-1 MVCVLYAILKNLM
+1 
-14 MMMIEEEVEEN
+14 
-25 KVSILN
+25 
-31 LFLSVLF
+31 
-38 FMKEKK
+38 
-44 SIFRRADFDERNE
+44 
-57 KEKRKKRK
+57 
-65 QKQKQSRE
+65 
-73 RRKREK
+73 
-79 KRSFFITHTSQ
+79 
-90 RTIILKR
+90 
-97 QRERMTFTTISTTKT
+97 MTFTTISTTKT

-122 SSRFYSSQNSDC
+122 SSRFYSSQNSD
-134 SKEGRIFGRRREKK
+134 SSWSSSSSSFGGGRKNFFFAISRRIGRREEKK
-148 RSALI
+148 SALI
-153 SSSSFLNDEEEEFQ
+153 SQSSSFLNDDEEEFQ
-167 RRRRRPRRRNENV
+167 RRRNKNARSKT
-180 NNALSSSSNSSNTDF
+180 NALSSSSSSSSSSNNSNSNTDF

-206 ERAEELAAQAEAKL
+206 ERAEELAARAEAKL

-232 SDDDDDDE
+232 SDDDDDDDDE

-305 QKKKGVANNADVD
+305 EKKKGVANNADVD

-503 RDWPSSGEGFDANNV
+503 REWPSSGEGFDANNV